1 MGSKGNGNKNKK
13 KTLDQ
18 AAPVVG
24 EMQVPW
30 KCGVQGLRIMQ
41 MFISFAIAGKQVAS
55 EVGLR

>member
-1 MGSKGNGNKNKK
+1 MRTKTKKK

-30 KCGVQGLRIMQ
+30 KCGV
-41 MFISFAIAGKQVAS
+41 
-55 EVGLR
+55 

>member
-1 MGSKGNGNKNKK
+1 MGSKGNGNKKKKK

-30 KCGVQGLRIMQ
+30 KCGV
-41 MFISFAIAGKQVAS
+41 
-55 EVGLR
+55 

>member
-1 MGSKGNGNKNKK
+1 MGSKGTGNKKKK

-30 KCGVQGLRIMQ
+30 KCGVWGLRIMQ
-41 MFISFAIAGKQVAS
+41 MFISFAIVGKQVTS
-55 EVGLR
+55 DVGLR

>member
-1 MGSKGNGNKNKK
+1 MGTKTKK

-30 KCGVQGLRIMQ
+30 KYCGV
-41 MFISFAIAGKQVAS
+41 
-55 EVGLR
+55 